1 MIALVTGGTKGIGLA
16 MVKALKREGYT
27 VAVVG
32 RSKDGPDC
40 DLYIRADLHD
50 KARGIVDHVVK
61 TLGGIDLLVNNAGE
75 QIFSPFVDY
84 KLADLHAQLELMLI
98 APFLLS
104 QEAAM
109 YMPHGSHIVNV
120 LSTAAFQGARNISGY
135 VTVKHA
141 LLGLTRAMAIEL
153 APDIHVNAIA
163 PGLTETDMIKNISPE
178 REVLLKAITPMR
190 RYCRPEEIADAL
202 IYLVKSTAVYGQ
214 TITVDGGWMAKNG

>member
-1 MIALVTGGTKGIGLA
+1 MVTLITGGTKGIGLA
-16 MVKALKREGYT
+16 MVKALKQEGYT

-40 DLYIRADLHD
+40 DLYIQADLHSE
-50 KARGIVDHVVK
+50 ARGIVSQVSD
-61 TLGGIDLLVNNAGE
+61 TLGGIDVLVNNAGE

-84 KLADLHAQLELMLI
+84 KLTDLHSQLELMVI
-98 APFLLS
+98 TPFLMS
-104 QEAAM
+104 QEAARI
-109 YMPHGSHIVNV
+109 MPPGSHIINI
-120 LSTAAFQGARNISGY
+120 LSTAAFQGARNIAGY
-135 VTVKHA
+135 ITVKHA

-190 RYCRPEEIADAL
+190 RYCKPEEIADAL